1 MKNTI
6 INKHLPNPA
15 SFNVSDIED
24 RDIAQLTIS
33 SQTHSVS
40 VARKIKIYLF
50 VLLILFLTGC
60 STVYVPA
67 LNTKIAIENS
77 DGDCKDK
84 AIAYQTVLQDQGIES
99 CVTCGV
105 LSSYSKPLLH
115 CWNEVLSPEDD
126 RWKLVDADAVERRVD
141 GWDTEQSPEYM
152 PYVRYSGKVTLDD
165 IRSERGFYWKSEKS
179 LAYIMENCQFNWIP
193 IISEI
198 DYMCIFSPPEPQ
210 NFPRPPSNTNFAG
223 L

>member
-1 MKNTI
+1 MKTRI
-6 INKHLPNPA
+6 MR
-15 SFNVSDIED
+15 S
-24 RDIAQLTIS
+24 
-33 SQTHSVS
+33 
-40 VARKIKIYLF
+40 
-50 VLLILFLTGC
+50 LLILSIIFSTGC
-60 STVYVPA
+60 SVVYVPA

-84 AIAYQTVLQDQGIES
+84 AIAYHEAMQEQDIES

-105 LSSYSKPLLH
+105 LSFNSQPLLH

-126 RWKLVDADAVERRVD
+126 RWKLVDVDAVEGQLD

-152 PYVRYSGKVTLDD
+152 PYVRYSGKVTIDD
-165 IRSERGFYWKSEKS
+165 IRSERGFYWKSEKG
-179 LAYIMENCQFNWIP
+179 LAYIMENCRFNWFP

-210 NFPRPPSNTNFAG
+210 NFPRPASNTSFAR
-223 L
+223 LYAQK

>member
-1 MKNTI
+1 MKTRI
-6 INKHLPNPA
+6 MR
-15 SFNVSDIED
+15 S
-24 RDIAQLTIS
+24 
-33 SQTHSVS
+33 
-40 VARKIKIYLF
+40 
-50 VLLILFLTGC
+50 LLILSIIFSTGC
-60 STVYVPA
+60 SVVYVPA

-84 AIAYQTVLQDQGIES
+84 AIAYHEAMQEQDIKS

-105 LSSYSKPLLH
+105 LSFNSQPLLH

-126 RWKLVDADAVERRVD
+126 RWKLVDVDAVEGQLD

-152 PYVRYSGKVTLDD
+152 PYVRYSGKVTIDD
-165 IRSERGFYWKSEKS
+165 IRSERGFYWKSEKG
-179 LAYIMENCQFNWIP
+179 LAYIMENCQFNWFP

-198 DYMCIFSPPEPQ
+198 DYMCIFSPPKPQ

-223 L
+223 LYAQR